1 MDLTYCFN
9 KIFNEGTL
17 DEALAKTKN
26 SQKMSSISTNETLNT
41 VMRCSDALNI
51 T

>member
-17 DEALAKTKN
+17 DEALAKSKN
-26 SQKMSSISTNETLNT
+26 SQKDVFNINERNFEYRNA
-41 VMRCSDALNI
+41 M
-51 T
+51 